1 VSAIRYNAALLERMR
16 HSAAKLGL
24 TPEELELLDD
34 ITIENTECTKQ
45 AEIHSN
51 VIAGLMDARVSIV
64 NNNLSHL
71 IKRLNFVMIALMWPT
86 LACGIFSMNVKL
98 PMEQQLAT
106 FPFWLIMGVAFG
118 PVAVAYLLYLRRG
131 KSS

>member
-1 VSAIRYNAALLERMR
+1 MR

-24 TPEELELLDD
+24 SPEELELLDD
-34 ITIENTECTKQ
+34 ITIENNECTKQ

-71 IKRLNFVMIALMWPT
+71 MKRLNFAMIALMWPT
-86 LACGIFSMNVKL
+86 LASALFSMNVRL
-98 PMEQQLAT
+98 PVDQEASML
-106 FPFWLIMGVAFG
+106 PFWLIMGVAFG
-118 PVAVAYLLYLRRG
+118 PVALAYFFFLRRG
-131 KSS
+131 KP